1 MKKLFISMLGLVCSL
16 SLMATQ
22 TAYVQIDIVG
32 TTYPAYST
40 NSLYLTEDSERN
52 ASYESGYDSQDM
64 GTLSNDYS
72 VLIYGFVGSTKCSSV
87 ATDDLTG
94 LEIGFT
100 TNNVD
105 TEYKLQFFDFDGQEF
120 ILYDRLLHTSTVIN
134 ASTPDYPFT
143 AAAGRVEVNDRFV
156 IGVPAAYTVTPK
168 GSGYASFS
176 ATEAT
181 VIPAGVTVYKAEYD
195 GVSVL
200 TLTAI
205 ADYIPA
211 NTGVIVA
218 GTADLDYS
226 FAVVTDPA
234 AVMPDMSGN
243 NLKPSTAFDGTGE
256 IYCLRHVGSESAFYQ
271 YTGATMPANKA
282 FLKLVGGAA
291 AAPKRITMR
300 FNGATAIDNV
310 EAESVKA
317 EKFVENG
324 QILIRRGNE
333 VFNLQGQQLR

>member
-1 MKKLFISMLGLVCSL
+1 MKKLLFSVIAVAISMAS
-16 SLMATQ
+16 MATE
-22 TAYVQIDIVG
+22 TAFVRVSFSSVAHATDGSCEIKLVENDAR
-32 TTYPAYST
+32 TSA
-40 NSLYLTEDSERN
+40 
-52 ASYESGYDSQDM
+52 YESGYDAKSM
-64 GTLSNDYS
+64 ATLSNDYS
-72 VLIYGFVGSTKCSSV
+72 VLFYGFVGSEKCSDI
-87 ATDDLTG
+87 ATNDLTG
-94 LEIGFT
+94 LALGFT

-105 TEYKLQFFDFDGQEF
+105 TEYKLSFRLFSGNEF
-120 ILYDRLLHTSTVIN
+120 YIYDRVKHQAILVN
-134 ASTPDYPFT
+134 ASTPDYTFE

-181 VIPAGVTVYKAEYD
+181 VIPGGVTVYKAEYD

-205 ADYIPA
+205 DDYIPA

-218 GTADLDYS
+218 GTADVDYN

-291 AAPKRITMR
+291 AAPKRISMHI
-300 FNGATAIDNV
+300 NGEQGIENTQIEVV
-310 EAESVKA
+310 EI
-317 EKFVENG
+317 EKFIENG
-324 QILIRRGNE
+324 QVFIKRGE
-333 VFNLQGQQLR
+333 AVYNLQGQMVK